1 MPNELSALWEGFTAI
16 REEPRMIIMWF
27 IAGALLYVGV
37 AKKKEP
43 LLLVPISM
51 GILFANLPL
60 GELIREGGDGEPAG
74 VLKVFQTIGME
85 TDIFP
90 LLIFLGVGAATDFSP
105 MLSNPKTLLLGAGA
119 QAGVFV
125 ALLGALLLGMTDMF
139 EFELLEAASIGII
152 GGADGPTTIFI
163 STRMHEMGQR
173 FEHVNPQNI
182 IGATAVAAYSYMA
195 LVPIIQPPII
205 KLLTT
210 KKERLIRM
218 EYSAKPVSKRT
229 QVLFPILTTLI
240 ISILVPSASPLIGM
254 LMLGNLIRVS
264 GVVPRLADVSENA
277 MMNIVIILLG
287 LAVGSTMPAA
297 VFLKPETIGIFLL
310 GLFAFMTATVAGI
323 LLAKLM
329 NLVSRNK
336 INPMIGAA
344 GVSAVPM
351 AARVVQDMGQK
362 EDPDNYL
369 LMHAMGPN
377 VAGVIGTA
385 TVAGVLLAV
394 VESILQQR
402 QEEIDA
408 ATGFI
413 HGLVPVISQII

>member
-1 MPNELSALWEGFTAI
+1 MLDQIFVGFEAI
-16 REEPRMIIMWF
+16 AEDPKLIAMWA
-27 IAGALLYVGV
+27 IAAGLLYVGI
-37 AKKKEP
+37 AKRKEP

-60 GELIREGGDGEPAG
+60 GEFIRVGGAGEPTG
-74 VLKVFQTIGME
+74 ILRTFQNVGLE

-105 MLSNPKTLLLGAGA
+105 MISNPKTLLLGAGA
-119 QAGVFV
+119 QAGVFF
-125 ALLGALLLGMTDMF
+125 ALMGALLLGMTDLF
-139 EFELLEAASIGII
+139 DFGLLEASSIGII

-163 STRMHEMGQR
+163 ATRMRELGESLPHIEVR
-173 FEHVNPQNI
+173 DIV
-182 IGATAVAAYSYMA
+182 GATAVAAYSYMA
-195 LVPIIQPPII
+195 LVPIIQPPLI

-210 KKERLIRM
+210 KSERLIRM
-218 EYSAKPVSKRT
+218 EYPKRPVSKRAL
-229 QVLFPILTTLI
+229 VLFPIVTTLI
-240 ISILVPSASPLIGM
+240 ISVLVPSASPLIGM

-277 MMNIVIILLG
+277 LMNTTIVVLG
-287 LAVGSTMPAA
+287 LAVGSTMPSN
-297 VFLKPETIGIFLL
+297 VFLKPETIGIFIL
-310 GLFAFMTATVAGI
+310 GLFAFSTATIAGI
-323 LLAKLM
+323 LLAKLT
-329 NLVSRNK
+329 NIFSRSK

-351 AARVVQDMGQK
+351 AARVVQDIGQQ
-362 EDPDNYL
+362 EDPENFL

-394 VESILQQR
+394 VPDLI
-402 QEEIDA
+402 
-408 ATGFI
+408 
-413 HGLVPVISQII
+413 V

>member
-1 MPNELSALWEGFTAI
+1 MSTEFAALWEGFTAI
-16 REEPRMIIMWF
+16 GEEPRMILMWA
-27 IAGALLYVGV
+27 IAGALLYVGI

-60 GELIREGGDGEPAG
+60 GEFIREGGGGEPAG
-74 VLKVFQTIGME
+74 FLKTFQSVGME

-125 ALLGALLLGMTDMF
+125 ALLGALLLGMTDYF
-139 EFELLEAASIGII
+139 EFGLLEASSIGII

-163 STRMHEMGQR
+163 ATRMRELGESLPNVDVR
-173 FEHVNPQNI
+173 DIV
-182 IGATAVAAYSYMA
+182 GATAVAAYSYMA

-218 EYSAKPVSKRT
+218 EYSATPVSKRT
-229 QVLFPILTTLI
+229 QVLFPVLTTII
-240 ISILVPSASPLIGM
+240 ISVLVPSASPLIGM
-254 LMLGNLIRVS
+254 LMLGNLIKVS
-264 GVVPRLADVSENA
+264 GVVPRLADVTENSL
-277 MMNIVIILLG
+277 MNVVIILLG
-287 LAVGSTMPAA
+287 LAVGSTMPAHI
-297 VFLKPETIGIFLL
+297 FLQPETIGIFLL

-323 LLAKLM
+323 MLAKLM
-329 NLVSRNK
+329 NLVSK
-336 INPMIGAA
+336 DQINPMIGAA

-351 AARVVQDMGQK
+351 AARVVQDMGKK
-362 EDPDNYL
+362 EDPENFL

-394 VESILQQR
+394 VETML
-402 QEEIDA
+402 
-408 ATGFI
+408 
-413 HGLVPVISQII
+413 

>member
-1 MPNELSALWEGFTAI
+1 MSTDLSALWEGFTAVAH
-16 REEPRMIIMWF
+16 EPRLVIMWA
-27 IAGALLYVGV
+27 IAGALLYVGI

-51 GILFANLPL
+51 GILFANLPG
-60 GELIREGGDGEPAG
+60 GELIRVGGDGEPAG
-74 VLKVFQTIGME
+74 LLKTFQTIGME
-85 TDIFP
+85 SDIFP
-90 LLIFLGVGAATDFSP
+90 LLIFMGVGAATDFSP

-125 ALLGALLLGMTDMF
+125 ALLGALLLGMTDFF
-139 EFELLEAASIGII
+139 EFGLLEASSIGII

-163 STRMHEMGQR
+163 ATRMKELGDSLPTYDMR
-173 FEHVNPQNI
+173 NI
-182 IGATAVAAYSYMA
+182 VGATAVAAYSYMA

-205 KLLTT
+205 RLLTT

-218 EYSAKPVSKRT
+218 EYSNKPVSKRT
-229 QVLFPILTTLI
+229 QVMFPVLTTILI
-240 ISILVPSASPLIGM
+240 SLLVPSASPLIGM
-254 LMLGNLIRVS
+254 LMLGNLIKVS

-277 MMNIVIILLG
+277 MMNVVIILLG
-287 LAVGSTMPAA
+287 LAVGSTMPASI
-297 VFLKPETIGIFLL
+297 FLQPETIGIFFL
-310 GLFAFMTATVAGI
+310 GLFAFMTATVAGL

-329 NLVSRNK
+329 NMVSKDK

-385 TVAGVLLAV
+385 TVAGVLLAIV
-394 VESILQQR
+394 KN
-402 QEEIDA
+402 
-408 ATGFI
+408 
-413 HGLVPVISQII
+413 LV

>member
-1 MPNELSALWEGFTAI
+1 
-16 REEPRMIIMWF
+16 MIIMWA
-27 IAGALLYVGV
+27 IAGALLYVGI

-60 GELIREGGDGEPAG
+60 GEFIREGGQGEPAG
-74 VLKVFQTIGME
+74 LLKTFQTVGME

-125 ALLGALLLGMTDMF
+125 ALLGALLLGMTDFF
-139 EFELLEAASIGII
+139 EFGLLEASSIGII

-163 STRMHEMGQR
+163 ATRMRELGESLPNVEVR
-173 FEHVNPQNI
+173 DIV
-182 IGATAVAAYSYMA
+182 GATAVAAYSYMA

-218 EYSAKPVSKRT
+218 EYSATPVSKRT
-229 QVLFPILTTLI
+229 QVLFPVLTTII
-240 ISILVPSASPLIGM
+240 ISVLVPSASPLIGM

-264 GVVPRLADVSENA
+264 GVVPRLADVTENA
-277 MMNIVIILLG
+277 LMNIVIILLG
-287 LAVGSTMPAA
+287 LAVGSTMPAHI
-297 VFLKPETIGIFLL
+297 FLQPETIGIFLL

-323 LLAKLM
+323 MLAKLM
-329 NLVSRNK
+329 NLLSKDK

-362 EDPDNYL
+362 EDPENFL

-394 VESILQQR
+394 VENL
-402 QEEIDA
+402 
-408 ATGFI
+408 
-413 HGLVPVISQII
+413 L

>member
-1 MPNELSALWEGFTAI
+1 MSTEFAALWEGFTAI
-16 REEPRMIIMWF
+16 SEEPRMILMWV
-27 IAGALLYVGV
+27 IAGVLLYVGI

-60 GELIREGGDGEPAG
+60 GEFIREGGGGEPAG
-74 VLKVFQTIGME
+74 LLKTFQSVGME

-125 ALLGALLLGMTDMF
+125 ALLGALLLGMTDYF
-139 EFELLEAASIGII
+139 EFGLLEASSIGII

-163 STRMHEMGQR
+163 ATRMRELGESLPNVDVR
-173 FEHVNPQNI
+173 DIV
-182 IGATAVAAYSYMA
+182 GATAVAAYSYMA

-218 EYSAKPVSKRT
+218 EYSATPVSKRT
-229 QVLFPILTTLI
+229 QVLFPVLTTII
-240 ISILVPSASPLIGM
+240 ISVLVPSASPLIGM
-254 LMLGNLIRVS
+254 LMLGNLIKVS
-264 GVVPRLADVSENA
+264 GVVPRLADVTENSL
-277 MMNIVIILLG
+277 MNAVIILLG
-287 LAVGSTMPAA
+287 LAVGSTMPAHI
-297 VFLKPETIGIFLL
+297 FLQPETIGIFLL

-329 NLVSRNK
+329 NLVSK
-336 INPMIGAA
+336 DQINPMIGAA

-351 AARVVQDMGQK
+351 AARVVQDMGKK
-362 EDPDNYL
+362 EDPENFL

-394 VESILQQR
+394 VETML
-402 QEEIDA
+402 
-408 ATGFI
+408 
-413 HGLVPVISQII
+413 

>member
-1 MPNELSALWEGFTAI
+1 MGNELSALWAGITALVD
-16 REEPRMIIMWF
+16 EPRLVLMWL

-37 AKKKEP
+37 ARKKEP

-60 GELIREGGDGEPAG
+60 GELIREGGGGEPAG
-74 VLKVFQTIGME
+74 ILKTFQTVGMG

-90 LLIFLGVGAATDFSP
+90 LLIFLGVGAATDFNP

-125 ALLGALLLGMTDMF
+125 ALFGALLLGMTDYF
-139 EFELLEAASIGII
+139 EFGLLEASSIGII

-163 STRMHEMGQR
+163 ATRMLELG
-173 FEHVNPQNI
+173 ESLAHVEVRDI
-182 IGATAVAAYSYMA
+182 VGAPAVAAYSYMA

-205 KLLTT
+205 KLFTT

-218 EYSAKPVSKRT
+218 EYPSKPVSKRT
-229 QVLFPILTTLI
+229 QVLFPVLTI
-240 ISILVPSASPLIGM
+240 IIIGVLVPSSSPLIGM
-254 LMLGNLIRVS
+254 LMLGNLIKVS

-277 MMNIVIILLG
+277 LMNVVIIMLG
-287 LAVGSTMPAA
+287 LAVGATMPAHI
-297 VFLKPETIGIFLL
+297 FLQPETIGIFFL

-329 NLVSRNK
+329 NIFSKRK

-362 EDPDNYL
+362 EDPDNFL

-385 TVAGVLLAV
+385 TVAGVLLTV
-394 VESILQQR
+394 VKTL
-402 QEEIDA
+402 
-408 ATGFI
+408 
-413 HGLVPVISQII
+413 L

>member
-1 MPNELSALWEGFTAI
+1 MSTELGSLWEGFVALG
-16 REEPRMIIMWF
+16 EEPRMVIMWV

-51 GILFANLPL
+51 GILFANIPL
-60 GELIREGGDGEPAG
+60 GELIREGGHGEPAG
-74 VLKVFQTIGME
+74 LLKTFQTVGME

-90 LLIFLGVGAATDFSP
+90 LLIFLGVGAATDFTP

-125 ALLGALLLGMTDMF
+125 ALLGALLLGMTDFF
-139 EFELLEAASIGII
+139 EFGLLEASSIGII

-163 STRMHEMGQR
+163 ATRMRELG
-173 FEHVNPQNI
+173 ESLPHVEVRDI
-182 IGATAVAAYSYMA
+182 VGATAVAAYSYMA

-210 KKERLIRM
+210 QKERLIRM

-229 QVLFPILTTLI
+229 QVLFPVLTTII
-240 ISILVPSASPLIGM
+240 ISVLVPSASPLIGM
-254 LMLGNLIRVS
+254 LMLGNLIKVS

-277 MMNIVIILLG
+277 LMNAVIILLG
-287 LAVGSTMPAA
+287 LAVGSTMPAE
-297 VFLKPETIGIFLL
+297 VFLQPETIGIFFL

-329 NLVSRNK
+329 NLVSGEK
-336 INPMIGAA
+336 VNPMIGAA

-362 EDPDNYL
+362 EDPNNFL

-385 TVAGVLLAV
+385 TVAGVLMAIVKNL
-394 VESILQQR
+394 L
-402 QEEIDA
+402 
-408 ATGFI
+408 
-413 HGLVPVISQII
+413 